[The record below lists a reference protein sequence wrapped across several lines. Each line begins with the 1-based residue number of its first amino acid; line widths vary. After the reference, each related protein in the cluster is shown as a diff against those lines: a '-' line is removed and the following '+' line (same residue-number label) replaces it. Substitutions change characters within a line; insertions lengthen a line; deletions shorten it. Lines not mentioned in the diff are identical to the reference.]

1 MFMSAGIYMNNGVLA
16 YSMDLEKKLKRRKNA
31 VVIEEYNGDLEG
43 EALEKELKKMLAK
56 HNNITKDTKEVAIED
71 KPLKYH
77 WRNKITGW
85 TRHSIYPHM
94 DNIPNTNPE
103 EWEPYEEN

>member
-1 MFMSAGIYMNNGVLA
+1 MIMSAGIYMNNGVLA

-56 HNNITKDTKEVAIED
+56 HNNITKDTKEVDVED

-77 WRNKITGW
+77 WRNKITGY
-85 TRHSIYPHM
+85 TIHSIYPNLNH
-94 DNIPNTNPE
+94 IPNINLE
-103 EWEPYEEN
+103 EWESYEK

>member
-1 MFMSAGIYMNNGVLA
+1 MIMSAGIYMNNGVLA

-56 HNNITKDTKEVAIED
+56 HNNITKDTKEVVIED

-77 WRNKITGW
+77 WRNKITGY
-85 TRHSIYPHM
+85 TIHSIYPNLF
-94 DNIPNTNPE
+94 NIPNINLE
-103 EWEPYEEN
+103 EWESYEK